1 MRVLAEFAGGALVIG
16 SEQGEVA
23 EGQREL
29 QSLFQQVFAQPARIS
44 WEWHSIR
51 ASRSGEVCCFFA
63 EGQVVATG
71 AESQA
76 LALQVVRGAAKAA
89 GQVGVAAVSWL
100 RACQGMRRMSRPAP
114 NSSYMDSPFA
124 ST

>member
-1 MRVLAEFAGGALVIG
+1 MSTESEFHAEVEAAPDKLSTLVSQRGMRVLAEFAGGALVIG

-51 ASRSGEVCCFFA
+51 ASRSGEVCWFFA
-63 EGQVVATG
+63 EGSSFMAPSLPRHEAHVTSG
-71 AESQA
+71 A
-76 LALQVVRGAAKAA
+76 
-89 GQVGVAAVSWL
+89 
-100 RACQGMRRMSRPAP
+100 
-114 NSSYMDSPFA
+114 
-124 ST
+124 

>member
-51 ASRSGEVCCFFA
+51 ASRSGEVCWFFA
-63 EGQVVATG
+63 EGSSFMAPSLPRHEAHVTSG
-71 AESQA
+71 A
-76 LALQVVRGAAKAA
+76 
-89 GQVGVAAVSWL
+89 
-100 RACQGMRRMSRPAP
+100 
-114 NSSYMDSPFA
+114 
-124 ST
+124 